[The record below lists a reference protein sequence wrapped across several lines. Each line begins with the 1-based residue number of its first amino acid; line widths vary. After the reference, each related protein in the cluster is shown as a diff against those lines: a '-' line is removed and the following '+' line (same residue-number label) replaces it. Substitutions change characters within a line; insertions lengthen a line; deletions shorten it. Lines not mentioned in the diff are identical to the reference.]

1 MRRSRTCWRFR
12 GGDGVTP
19 LSVVLV
25 DTMTFAYLQA
35 LGQLEL
41 LRRVS
46 VDTRR
51 VGLTKSVLRELQ
63 RSCRLGPLVQS
74 YCDRGELPLISC
86 WAEDDVALTV
96 SGVLGTPRSNAVR
109 RNRVD
114 SELIE
119 LAASRQGAVLSS
131 ERGIQEL
138 AAQRRVPTLDLVG
151 FFAWAVRLGLVSDTN
166 AGEGHA
172 CHRAAGGGGRA
183 PAGARRGGGLEWR
196 RWGAGGGG
204 GEAGGRAGPGG
215 GGGAGARGGGARGW
229 GLPDGVATRRGAG
242 VDPAEAG

>member
-1 MRRSRTCWRFR
+1 MN
-12 GGDGVTP
+12 P

-41 LRRVS
+41 VRRVS

-51 VGLTKSVLRELQ
+51 LGLTKSVLRELQ

-74 YCDRGELPLISC
+74 YCDRGELPLISPC
-86 WAEDDVALTV
+86 AEDDLALTV

-119 LAASRQGAVLSS
+119 LAASREGAVLSS

-138 AAQRRVPTLDLVG
+138 AAQRHVPTVDLVG
-151 FFAWAVRLGLVSDTN
+151 FFAWAVRLGLVSD
-166 AGEGHA
+166 
-172 CHRAAGGGGRA
+172 
-183 PAGARRGGGLEWR
+183 
-196 RWGAGGGG
+196 
-204 GEAGGRAGPGG
+204 
-215 GGGAGARGGGARGW
+215 
-229 GLPDGVATRRGAG
+229 
-242 VDPAEAG
+242 AEAGAATAPWATAHAGATGAPPDLRGNLAGTMRQRGDRLAQLLSALGA